1 MARVSL
7 RTANTRTKKS
17 GGSKGVK
24 KKVGAPFGNK
34 NAKKKK

>member
-1 MARVSL
+1 MAMARMSA
-7 RTANTRTKKS
+7 TKTRTKKS

-34 NAKKKK
+34 NAKKK